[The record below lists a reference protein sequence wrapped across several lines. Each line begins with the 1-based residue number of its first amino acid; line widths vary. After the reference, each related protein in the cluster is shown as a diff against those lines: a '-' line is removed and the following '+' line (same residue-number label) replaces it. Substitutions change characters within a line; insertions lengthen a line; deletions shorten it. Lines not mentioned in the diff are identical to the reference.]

1 MSVSAPPQPLPSSLW
16 AATAVAPTPFP
27 QLTGTRLTRVA
38 IIGGGFTGLSTALHL
53 AERGIESVVLEASE
67 PGWGASG
74 RNGGQVIPGVKFD
87 PDALEEMFGPHLG
100 PRMVRTVA
108 GTASLVFDLVRRYD
122 IACDAL
128 NTGWIQPAHSSLAL
142 ATVQA
147 RARQWRRRG
156 AEVDLLDRQQIV
168 SLIGS
173 QAYCGGWI
181 DRRGGS
187 VQPLSYARGLAST
200 AACLGTGIFARSGV
214 RRLRRDG
221 EAWLLETE
229 TGEVRAEQVVVAT
242 NGYTDDI
249 WPKLRQTVVPAYSLL
264 VATKPLPEDLRG
276 SILPGGRPAS
286 DTRRLLRYY
295 RMDAHGR
302 FVLGARGPMREQ
314 PRASDVSY
322 HRAEVIKLFPQL
334 KDVPFEFMWSG
345 RVAMT
350 ADHLP
355 HLHELA
361 PGLHAGL
368 GYNGRGVAM
377 ATMMGRLLA
386 ERISGVP
393 AQAIDFPTVPLR
405 PLPFHGWNRFAVRL
419 LTQYYRVRDAV
430 E

>member
-1 MSVSAPPQPLPSSLW
+1 MWSNTDLIHQDIVSA
-16 AATAVAPTPFP
+16 
-27 QLTGTRLTRVA
+27 
-38 IIGGGFTGLSTALHL
+38 
-53 AERGIESVVLEASE
+53 
-67 PGWGASG
+67 
-74 RNGGQVIPGVKFD
+74 GV
-87 PDALEEMFGPHLG
+87 
-100 PRMVRTVA
+100 
-108 GTASLVFDLVRRYD
+108 
-122 IACDAL
+122 
-128 NTGWIQPAHSSLAL
+128 
-142 ATVQA
+142 
-147 RARQWRRRG
+147 
-156 AEVDLLDRQQIV
+156 LLDRQQIV

-181 DRRGGS
+181 DHRGGS
-187 VQPLSYARGLAST
+187 VQPLSYARGLAS
-200 AACLGTGIFARSGV
+200 AAARLGTGIFARSGV
-214 RRLRRDG
+214 HRLRRDG
-221 EAWLLETE
+221 GAWLLETE

-242 NGYTDDI
+242 NGYTGDI
-249 WPKLRQTVVPAYSLL
+249 WPKLRRTVVPAYSLL

-276 SILPGGRPAS
+276 SILPGRCPAS
-286 DTRRLLRYY
+286 DTRRLLRHY

-314 PRASDVSY
+314 PRTSDASD
-322 HRAEVIKLFPQL
+322 HRAAVVKFFPQL
-334 KDVPFEFMWSG
+334 KDASFEFMWSG

-368 GYNGRGVAM
+368 GYNGRGVGM

-393 AQAIDFPTVPLR
+393 AQAVDFPTVPLR

-419 LTQYYRVRDAV
+419 LTQYYRIRDTV